1 MKSQSKKEKKNF
13 SGKNTQKARSMF
25 RSHKV
30 KRKDKRKR
38 ERIFDFVS
46 PAALRKNN
54 GKMLCDFAW
63 ISWIE

>member
-1 MKSQSKKEKKNF
+1 
-13 SGKNTQKARSMF
+13 MF

-54 GKMLCDFAW
+54 EKMLCDFAW